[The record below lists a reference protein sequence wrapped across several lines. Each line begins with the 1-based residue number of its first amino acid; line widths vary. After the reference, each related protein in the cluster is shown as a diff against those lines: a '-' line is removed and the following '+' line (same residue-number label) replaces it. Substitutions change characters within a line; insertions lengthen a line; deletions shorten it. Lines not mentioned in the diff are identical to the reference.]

1 MSTAAGLGTKGMPQ
15 ADRRHE
21 IVAAATA
28 EFAEHGFAGASMAE
42 IARTA
47 GISKALIY
55 QHFDTKEHLYL
66 ACFRRI
72 AEPLVARIRAEL
84 DGGDAP
90 FSVPIKVL
98 NGIFETLGPQRAAW
112 RVFYD
117 PTAPRSGETGS
128 LISHYRRH
136 LTDFAVSGVAGFL
149 GALGDDDARDVDA
162 LATVWTAI
170 VDAVVGW
177 AIAHPEETVEDL
189 TARWERII
197 TAIFSIGAR
206 PSTVL

>member
-1 MSTAAGLGTKGMPQ
+1 MPH

-21 IVAAATA
+21 IMAAATR
-28 EFAEHGFAGASMAE
+28 EFAERGFAGASMAS
-42 IARTA
+42 IARAA

-55 QHFDTKEHLYL
+55 QHFDTKEQLYL

-72 AEPLVARIRAEL
+72 AEPLVARIQAEL
-84 DGGDAP
+84 DGGGAP

-117 PTAPRSGETGS
+117 PTAPRTGEAGS
-128 LISHYRRH
+128 LVTRYRRR
-136 LTDFAVSGVAGFL
+136 LTDFSVAGVAGFL
-149 GALGDDDARDVDA
+149 GALGDDDAQDVDA

-177 AIAHPEETVEDL
+177 AIAHPDETAEQL
-189 TARWERII
+189 TARWDRII
-197 TAIFSIGAR
+197 KAIFSIGNR
-206 PSTVL
+206 PGGAG

>member
-1 MSTAAGLGTKGMPQ
+1 MSTPAGLGTKGMPH
-15 ADRRHE
+15 ADRQHE
-21 IVAAATA
+21 IVTAATR
-28 EFAEHGFAGASMAE
+28 EFAEHGFAGASMAS
-42 IARTA
+42 IAREA

-72 AEPLVARIRAEL
+72 AEPLVARIEAEL
-84 DGGDAP
+84 DPRDAP

-98 NGIFETLGPQRAAW
+98 NGIFETLGPHRAAW

-117 PTAPRSGETGS
+117 PTAPRTGDIGS
-128 LISHYRRH
+128 LVGRYRRR
-136 LTDFAVSGVAGFL
+136 LDDFAVSGVTGFL
-149 GALGDDDARDVDA
+149 GALGDDDAQDVDA

-177 AIAHPEETVEDL
+177 AIAHPEETAAQL
-189 TARWERII
+189 SARWERII
-197 TAIFSIGAR
+197 GAIFSIGAR
-206 PSTVL
+206 